1 MTTSKIK
8 KATHKAAPS
17 NAEEVKATEQTF
29 AQKGAVSAAVK
40 AVVEA
45 PKATPVV
52 VDGPQPVV
60 SGPVMRKKEL
70 IDLVVER
77 SGLKKKDAK
86 PIIEA
91 TLAILGE
98 ALADTREL
106 NLQPLGKIKVR
117 REKLM
122 PNGRVL
128 VTKIRQSTPNNNTS
142 DTTETDSFD
151 LSEAAE

>member
-91 TLAILGE
+91 TLAILSE

-122 PNGRVL
+122 LNGRVL

>member
-1 MTTSKIK
+1 MTTSKINK
-8 KATHKAAPS
+8 TTTKAPTS
-17 NAEEVKATEQTF
+17 NATEVKSSEQTF
-29 AQKGAVSAAVK
+29 AQKNAVKVAVK

-77 SGLKKKDAK
+77 SGIKKKDAK
-86 PIIEA
+86 PVVEA
-91 TLAILGE
+91 TLEILGE
-98 ALADTREL
+98 ALAETREL
-106 NLQPLGKIKVR
+106 NLQPLGKVKVR

-122 PNGRVL
+122 PNGRVM
-128 VTKIRQSTPNNNTS
+128 VTKIRQSMPNTNTS
-142 DTTETDSFD
+142 DDTDSND
-151 LSEAAE
+151 VSEAAE

>member
-1 MTTSKIK
+1 MTTSKTK
-8 KATHKAAPS
+8 KATFKAATS
-17 NAEEVKATEQTF
+17 NAAEVKSPEQTF
-29 AQKGAVSAAVK
+29 AQKDAVKAAVK

-45 PKATPVV
+45 PITTPVV
-52 VDGPQPVV
+52 EGEGPQPVV

-77 SGLKKKDAK
+77 SGIKKKDAK
-86 PIIEA
+86 PVVEA

-98 ALADTREL
+98 ALAETREL
-106 NLQPLGKIKVR
+106 NLQPLGKVKVR

-128 VTKIRQSTPNNNTS
+128 VTKIRQSMPNT
-142 DTTETDSFD
+142 DETDSSD
-151 LSEAAE
+151 MPEAAE